1 MESSTEKKSGS
12 KRPVA
17 SDSARKKGNMKFNV
31 VKMGGEWHL
40 VAEGSPAEKD
50 PSVLETA
57 PGWATHEEAEL
68 AAKENTEKVW
78 LD

>member
-1 MESSTEKKSGS
+1 
-12 KRPVA
+12 
-17 SDSARKKGNMKFNV
+17 MKFNV